1 MPSLGDTLFAFTEWL
16 RGTQLTEFSIW
27 LSETDFSLWLQTH
40 FWVIP
45 AVQSIHILAIAALF
59 GSVLMLDMRIFGI
72 AGGSR
77 SMAQLSQRYVPWIWW
92 AFLILLISGALLAVA
107 EPVREFIN
115 PIYWIKM
122 GLVPLAVLLNL
133 WFQAAVRR
141 KAANWD
147 VVPSGHAAIRLGA
160 FVLILLWILIMF
172 CGRWIAYA
180 PV

>member
-1 MPSLGDTLFAFTEWL
+1 VDISDQLYAFTEWL
-16 RGTQLTEFSIW
+16 RGTQLTEFSLW
-27 LSETDFSLWLQTH
+27 LSATPFSLWLQVH

-45 AVQSIHILAIAALF
+45 TVQSFHIMAIAALF
-59 GSVLMLDMRIFGI
+59 GSALMLDMRIFGL

-77 SMAQLSQRYVPWIWW
+77 TMGQLSHRYEPWIWW
-92 AFLILLISGALLAVA
+92 AFLVLLISGSLLAIA

-115 PIYWIKM
+115 PIFWIKM
-122 GLVPLAVLLNL
+122 GLLPVAVVLNVL
-133 WFQAAVRR
+133 FYRAIRR

-147 VVPSGHAAIRLGA
+147 GLQSGHGAIRVGA
-160 FVLILLWILIMF
+160 VLLIVLWVAIMF

>member
-16 RGTQLTEFSIW
+16 RGTHLTEFSLW
-27 LSETDFSLWLQTH
+27 LSATDFSLWLQTH
-40 FWVIP
+40 FWAIP

-59 GSVLMLDMRIFGI
+59 GSALMLDMRIFGI

-77 SMAQLSQRYVPWIWW
+77 SVSQLSERYVPWIWW
-92 AFLILLISGALLAVA
+92 AMLVLLVSGSLLAIA

-115 PIYWIKM
+115 PIFWIKM
-122 GLVPLAVLLNL
+122 ALVPLAVVLNL
-133 WFQAAVRR
+133 WFLAAVRR

-147 VVPSGHAAIRLGA
+147 AATGGHALIRIGA